1 MGRKEEIIM
10 DEGNFFSRKR
20 KEIGIIS
27 VVAIIISSFILFFYQ
42 QNITEQNI
50 NDSIFNQYKNRQIES
65 TQIISER
72 IESDLK
78 LIMSIIQGIADSVP
92 LQQGELYGD
101 RIQKLMKDKFS
112 QVNNIT
118 QVDGLFIA
126 NEDNIITYNLVS
138 EGKRSFVNIDISF
151 RDYIQETRNTLKPAF
166 SDGFKGID
174 GTFSIA
180 LTVPIVNSD
189 SGKYIGIIGIQIPT
203 EPFFAHSGNINNVN
217 SQFLVAY
224 DSKKNYIVTPR
235 TQFIGKNFFDTDV
248 QKFFHVTDIQNS
260 YYRKIFSGELL
271 GGSAVYDFGSG
282 ERLNTGYPIFL
293 QEKPKYFI
301 FIITPTTQIYS
312 QINDILHTERIKSFS
327 LIFGLS
333 FAVLILILF
342 LLKWNNTLNM
352 EVRKR
357 TKELQESN
365 RQLSLSNQEIA
376 QANEE
381 LKVHDKMQKEFIN
394 IASHEIKTP
403 LQAILSASQLL
414 PMYPERQKKFT
425 SAIQR
430 NAIRLQRLSN
440 DILDV
445 AKIESRSLRLKKEL
459 LDLNELISNIIE
471 DYKTIIAKDNQ
482 NVKLYFN
489 PSQYALFVEADKE
502 RIGGVIS
509 NLLNNAIKFT
519 KQGEIFVSTEKKDN
533 NNSNN
538 PYALVTVKDTGEG
551 IDPEILPKIF
561 SKFITKSFE
570 GLGLGMYIAKNIV
583 EAHDGKIWTDNNNN
597 NNNNNNKNG
606 NRGAIFYFTLPVN
619 KVIGI
624 SNNNIDDK

>member
-1 MGRKEEIIM
+1 MVRKEGIII
-10 DEGNFFSRKR
+10 DEGDFFSRKR

-27 VVAIIISSFILFFYQ
+27 VVAIIISSFSLFFYQ

-50 NDSIFNQYKNRQIES
+50 KDSIFNQYKNRQIES

-78 LIMSIIQGIADSVP
+78 LIMSLLQGIADSVP

-101 RIQKLMKDKFS
+101 RIQKLMNEKFD
-112 QVNNIT
+112 QINDIT
-118 QVDGLFIA
+118 KVDGLFIA
-126 NEDNIITYNLVS
+126 DEDNIITYNIVS

-151 RDYIQETRNTLKPAF
+151 RDYIQETRDTLKPVF

-174 GTFSIA
+174 NIFSIA

-189 SGKYIGIIGIQIPT
+189 SGKYIGTIGIQIPT

-224 DSKKNYIVTPR
+224 DSKQNYLATPR

-248 QKFFHVTDIQNS
+248 QKFFNVTNIQNN

-282 ERLNTGYPIFL
+282 ERLNTGYPILL
-293 QEKPKYFI
+293 QEKPTYFI
-301 FIITPTTQIYS
+301 FVITPTTQIYS
-312 QINDILHTERIKSFS
+312 HINDILHTERVKGFS

-342 LLKWNNTLNM
+342 LIKWNNTLNI
-352 EVRKR
+352 EVKKR

-376 QANEE
+376 NANEE

-414 PMYPERQKKFT
+414 QMYPERQKKFA

-445 AKIESRSLRLKKEL
+445 AKIESRSLKLKKEL
-459 LDLNELISNIIE
+459 LDLNEVISNIIE
-471 DYKTIIAKDNQ
+471 DYKTIIVKDNQ
-482 NVKLYFN
+482 NVKLFFK
-489 PSQYALFVEADKE
+489 PSHYALFVEADKE
-502 RIGGVIS
+502 RIAGVIS
-509 NLLNNAIKFT
+509 NLLSNAIKFT
-519 KQGEIFVSTEKKDN
+519 KKGEIFVSTEKED
-533 NNSNN
+533 NSNS

-551 IDPEILPKIF
+551 IDPDILPKIF

-583 EAHDGKIWTDNNNN
+583 EAHKGKIWTENNSNNNK
-597 NNNNNNKNG
+597 NKNG
-606 NRGAIFYFTLPVN
+606 NRGAIFYFTLPLS
-619 KVIGI
+619 KVVET
-624 SNNNIDDK
+624 SNNNIDK

>member
-1 MGRKEEIIM
+1 
-10 DEGNFFSRKR
+10 
-20 KEIGIIS
+20 
-27 VVAIIISSFILFFYQ
+27 
-42 QNITEQNI
+42 
-50 NDSIFNQYKNRQIES
+50 
-65 TQIISER
+65 
-72 IESDLK
+72 
-78 LIMSIIQGIADSVP
+78 MSIIQGIVDSVP

-151 RDYIQETRNTLKPAF
+151 RAYIQETRKTLKPVF

-174 GTFSIA
+174 NIFSIA

-597 NNNNNNKNG
+597 NNNKNG

>member
-1 MGRKEEIIM
+1 MVRKEGIIM
-10 DEGNFFSRKR
+10 DEGDFFSRKR

-27 VVAIIISSFILFFYQ
+27 VVAIIISSFSLFFYQ

-50 NDSIFNQYKNRQIES
+50 KDSIFNQYKNRQIES

-78 LIMSIIQGIADSVP
+78 LIMSLLQGIADSVP

-101 RIQKLMKDKFS
+101 RIQKLMNEKFDRI
-112 QVNNIT
+112 NNIT
-118 QVDGLFIA
+118 KVDGLFVA
-126 NEDNIITYNLVS
+126 DEDNIITYNIVS

-151 RDYIQETRNTLKPAF
+151 RDYIQETRNTLKPVF

-174 GTFSIA
+174 NIFSIA

-189 SGKYIGIIGIQIPT
+189 SGKYIGTIGIQIPT

-224 DSKKNYIVTPR
+224 DSKKNYLATPR

-248 QKFFHVTDIQNS
+248 QKFFNVTDIQNN

-282 ERLNTGYPIFL
+282 ERLNTGYPIWL

-301 FIITPTTQIYS
+301 FVITPTTQIYS
-312 QINDILHTERIKSFS
+312 HINDILHTERLKGFS

-342 LLKWNNTLNM
+342 LIKWNNTLNI
-352 EVRKR
+352 EVKKR

-376 QANEE
+376 HANEE

-414 PMYPERQKKFT
+414 QMYPERQKKFA

-445 AKIESRSLRLKKEL
+445 AKIESRSLKLKKEL
-459 LDLNELISNIIE
+459 LDLNEVISNIIE
-471 DYKTIIAKDNQ
+471 DYKTIIVKDNQ
-482 NVKLYFN
+482 NVKLFFK
-489 PSQYALFVEADKE
+489 PSYYALFVEADKE
-502 RIGGVIS
+502 RIAGVIS
-509 NLLNNAIKFT
+509 NLLSNAIKFT
-519 KQGEIFVSTEKKDN
+519 KKGEIFVSTEKED
-533 NNSNN
+533 NSNS
-538 PYALVTVKDTGEG
+538 PYALVTVQDTGEG
-551 IDPEILPKIF
+551 IDPDILPKIF

-583 EAHDGKIWTDNNNN
+583 EAHKGKIWTENNK
-597 NNNNNNKNG
+597 NKNG
-606 NRGAIFYFTLPVN
+606 NRGAIFYFTLPLS
-619 KVIGI
+619 KVVET
-624 SNNNIDDK
+624 SNNNIDK

>member
-1 MGRKEEIIM
+1 MERKGGIIKA
-10 DEGNFFSRKR
+10 DFLSRKR

-27 VVAIIISSFILFFYQ
+27 VLAIIISSFSLFFYQ
-42 QNITEQNI
+42 QNLTEQNI
-50 NDSIFNQYKNRQIES
+50 KDSIFNQYKDRQIET

-78 LIMSIIQGIADSVP
+78 LIMSILQGIADSVP

-101 RIQKLMKDKFS
+101 KIQKIMKEKFD
-112 QVNNIT
+112 QINDIT
-118 QVDGLFIA
+118 KVDGLFITD
-126 NEDNIITYNLVS
+126 EDNIITYNIVS

-151 RDYIQETRNTLKPAF
+151 RDYVQETRNSLRPTF
-166 SDGFKGID
+166 SNGFKGID
-174 GTFSIA
+174 NMFSIA

-203 EPFFAHSGNINNVN
+203 EPFFAHSGNINNVD

-224 DSKKNYIVTPR
+224 DSKKDYLATPR
-235 TQFIGKNFFDTDV
+235 TQFIGKNFFDNNV
-248 QKFFHVTDIQNS
+248 QKFFNVTDIQNN
-260 YYRKIFSGELL
+260 YYRKVFSGKLL

-282 ERLNTGYPIFL
+282 ERLNTGYPILL
-293 QEKPKYFI
+293 QEKPTYFI
-301 FIITPTTQIYS
+301 FVITPTTQIYS
-312 QINDILHTERIKSFS
+312 HINDILQTERVKGFS

-333 FAVLILILF
+333 FVVLILIIF
-342 LLKWNNTLNM
+342 LIKWNNTLNI

-376 QANEE
+376 LANEE

-414 PMYPERQKKFT
+414 QMYPERQQKFA

-445 AKIESRSLRLKKEL
+445 AKIESRSLKLNKEL
-459 LDLNELISNIIE
+459 FDLNEIISNIIE
-471 DYKTIIAKDNQ
+471 DYKTIIIKDNHS
-482 NVKLYFN
+482 VKLYFK
-489 PSQYALFVEADKE
+489 PSNYALFVEAEKE
-502 RIGGVIS
+502 RIAGVIS
-509 NLLNNAIKFT
+509 NLLSNAIKFT
-519 KQGEIFVSTEKKDN
+519 KKGEIFVSIEKE
-533 NNSNN
+533 NSNSIN

-561 SKFITKSFE
+561 SKFITKSYE
-570 GLGLGMYIAKNIV
+570 GLGLGMYISKNMV
-583 EAHDGKIWTDNNNN
+583 EAHGGKIWTENK
-597 NNNNNNKNG
+597 NNNKNG
-606 NRGAIFYFTLPVN
+606 NRGAIFYFTLPLSKIV
-619 KVIGI
+619 GT
-624 SNNNIDDK
+624 SNNNIDK

>member
-1 MGRKEEIIM
+1 MARKEGIIM
-10 DEGNFFSRKR
+10 DEGDFFSRKR
-20 KEIGIIS
+20 KEIGVIS
-27 VVAIIISSFILFFYQ
+27 VVAIIISSFGLFFYQ

-50 NDSIFNQYKNRQIES
+50 KDSIFNQYKNRQIES

-78 LIMSIIQGIADSVP
+78 LIMSLLQGIADSVP

-101 RIQKLMKDKFS
+101 RIQKLMNEKFD
-112 QVNNIT
+112 QINDIT
-118 QVDGLFIA
+118 KVDGLFIA
-126 NEDNIITYNLVS
+126 DEDNIITYNIVS

-151 RDYIQETRNTLKPAF
+151 RDYIQETRDTLKPVF

-174 GTFSIA
+174 NIFSIA

-189 SGKYIGIIGIQIPT
+189 SGKYIGTIGIQIPT
-203 EPFFAHSGNINNVN
+203 EPFFAHSGNINNIN

-224 DSKKNYIVTPR
+224 DSKQNYLATPR

-248 QKFFHVTDIQNS
+248 QKFFNVTDIQNN

-282 ERLNTGYPIFL
+282 ERLNTGYPILL
-293 QEKPKYFI
+293 QEKPTYFI
-301 FIITPTTQIYS
+301 FVITPTTQIYS
-312 QINDILHTERIKSFS
+312 HINDILHTERVKGFS

-342 LLKWNNTLNM
+342 LIKWNNTLNI
-352 EVRKR
+352 EVKKR
-357 TKELQESN
+357 TKELHESN

-376 QANEE
+376 HANEE

-414 PMYPERQKKFT
+414 QMYPERQKKFA

-445 AKIESRSLRLKKEL
+445 AKIESRSLKLKKEL
-459 LDLNELISNIIE
+459 IDLNELISNIIE
-471 DYKTIIAKDNQ
+471 DYKTIIVKDNQ
-482 NVKLYFN
+482 NVRLFFK
-489 PSQYALFVEADKE
+489 SSHYALFVEADKE
-502 RIGGVIS
+502 RIAGVIS
-509 NLLNNAIKFT
+509 NLLSNAIKFT
-519 KQGEIFVSTEKKDN
+519 KKGEIFVSTEKED
-533 NNSNN
+533 NSNS

-551 IDPEILPKIF
+551 IDPDILPKIF

-583 EAHDGKIWTDNNNN
+583 EAHKGKIWTENNNN
-597 NNNNNNKNG
+597 DNKNKNG
-606 NRGAIFYFTLPVN
+606 NRGAIFYFTLPLS
-619 KVIGI
+619 KVVET
-624 SNNNIDDK
+624 SNNNIDK

>member
-1 MGRKEEIIM
+1 M
-10 DEGNFFSRKR
+10 DKGDFFSRKR

-27 VVAIIISSFILFFYQ
+27 VVAIIISSFSIFFYQ
-42 QNITEQNI
+42 QNITERNI
-50 NDSIFNQYKNRQIES
+50 KDSIFNQYKNRQIES

-78 LIMSIIQGIADSVP
+78 LIMSILQGISDSVS
-92 LQQGELYGD
+92 LQEGELYGD
-101 RIQKLMKDKFS
+101 RIQKLMKEKFD
-112 QVNNIT
+112 QINNIT
-118 QVDGLFIA
+118 KVDGLFIA
-126 NEDNIITYNLVS
+126 DENNIITYNIVS

-151 RDYIQETRNTLKPAF
+151 TDYIQETRNTLKPVF
-166 SDGFKGID
+166 SDGFNGID
-174 GTFSIA
+174 NIFSIA

-189 SGKYIGIIGIQIPT
+189 SGKYIGTIGIQIPT
-203 EPFFAHSGNINNVN
+203 APFFAHSGNINNVN

-224 DSKKNYIVTPR
+224 DSKKNYLVTPR
-235 TQFIGKNFFDTDV
+235 TQFIGKNFFDNDV
-248 QKFFHVTDIQNS
+248 QNFFNVTDIQNN
-260 YYRKIFSGELL
+260 YYRKIFSGKLL

-282 ERLNTGYPIFL
+282 ERLNTGYPILL

-312 QINDILHTERIKSFS
+312 HINDILHTERVKVLS

-342 LLKWNNTLNM
+342 LIKWNYTLNT

-357 TKELQESN
+357 TKQLRESN

-381 LKVHDKMQKEFIN
+381 LKVHDKLQKEFIN
-394 IASHEIKTP
+394 VASHEIKTP
-403 LQAILSASQLL
+403 LQAIISASQLL
-414 PMYPERQKKFT
+414 KMYPERQEKFA

-445 AKIESRSLRLKKEL
+445 AKIESRSFKLKKEL

-471 DYKTIIAKDNQ
+471 DYKTIIVKYNH
-482 NVKLYFN
+482 NVKLYFK
-489 PSQYALFVEADKE
+489 PSHDPLFVEADKE
-502 RIGGVIS
+502 RIAGVIS

-519 KQGEIFVSTEKKDN
+519 KEGEIFVSTEKED
-533 NNSNN
+533 NSNN
-538 PYALVTVKDTGEG
+538 PYALMTVKDTGEG
-551 IDPEILPKIF
+551 IDPEILPNIF
-561 SKFITKSFE
+561 SKFITNSFE
-570 GLGLGMYIAKNIV
+570 GLGLGMYISKNIV
-583 EAHDGKIWTDNNNN
+583 EAHEGKIWAE
-597 NNNNNNKNG
+597 NNNNNKNG
-606 NRGAIFYFTLPVN
+606 NRGAIFYFTLPLSK
-619 KVIGI
+619 KVL
-624 SNNNIDDK
+624 

>member
-1 MGRKEEIIM
+1 MERKGGIIKA
-10 DEGNFFSRKR
+10 DFLSRKR

-27 VVAIIISSFILFFYQ
+27 VLAIIISSFSLFFYQ
-42 QNITEQNI
+42 QNITEQNVK
-50 NDSIFNQYKNRQIES
+50 DSIFNQYKDRQIET

-78 LIMSIIQGIADSVP
+78 LIMSILQRIADSVP

-101 RIQKLMKDKFS
+101 KIQKTMKEKFD
-112 QVNNIT
+112 QINGIT
-118 QVDGLFIA
+118 KVDGLFIA
-126 NEDNIITYNLVS
+126 DEDNIITYNIVS

-151 RDYIQETRNTLKPAF
+151 RDYVQETRNSLRPTF
-166 SDGFKGID
+166 SNGFKGID
-174 GTFSIA
+174 NMFSIA

-203 EPFFAHSGNINNVN
+203 EPFFAHSGNINNVD

-224 DSKKNYIVTPR
+224 DSKKDYLATPR
-235 TQFIGKNFFDTDV
+235 TQFIGKNFFDNNV
-248 QKFFHVTDIQNS
+248 QKFFNVTDIQNN
-260 YYRKIFSGELL
+260 YYHKVFSGKLL

-282 ERLNTGYPIFL
+282 ERLNTGHPILL
-293 QEKPKYFI
+293 QEKPTYFI
-301 FIITPTTQIYS
+301 FVITPTTQIYS
-312 QINDILHTERIKSFS
+312 HINDILHTERVKGFS

-333 FAVLILILF
+333 FAVLILIIF
-342 LLKWNNTLNM
+342 LIKWNNTLNI

-376 QANEE
+376 LANEE

-414 PMYPERQKKFT
+414 QMYPERQKKFA

-445 AKIESRSLRLKKEL
+445 AKIESRSLKLNKEL
-459 LDLNELISNIIE
+459 FDLNELISNIVE
-471 DYKTIIAKDNQ
+471 DYKTIIIKDKHS
-482 NVKLYFN
+482 VKLYFK
-489 PSQYALFVEADKE
+489 PSNYALFVEADKE
-502 RIGGVIS
+502 RIAGVIS
-509 NLLNNAIKFT
+509 NLLSNAIKFT
-519 KQGEIFVSTEKKDN
+519 KKGEIFVSIRKE
-533 NNSNN
+533 NSKSIN
-538 PYALVTVKDTGEG
+538 PFALVTVKDNGEG

-561 SKFITKSFE
+561 SKFITKSYE
-570 GLGLGMYIAKNIV
+570 GLGLGMYISKNIV
-583 EAHDGKIWTDNNNN
+583 EAHEGKIWTENK
-597 NNNNNNKNG
+597 NNNKNG
-606 NRGAIFYFTLPVN
+606 NPGAIFYFTLPLSKGV
-619 KVIGI
+619 GT
-624 SNNNIDDK
+624 SNNNIDK

>member
-1 MGRKEEIIM
+1 M

-78 LIMSIIQGIADSVP
+78 LIMSIIQGIVDSVP

-597 NNNNNNKNG
+597 NNNNKNG

>member
-1 MGRKEEIIM
+1 
-10 DEGNFFSRKR
+10 
-20 KEIGIIS
+20 
-27 VVAIIISSFILFFYQ
+27 
-42 QNITEQNI
+42 
-50 NDSIFNQYKNRQIES
+50 
-65 TQIISER
+65 
-72 IESDLK
+72 
-78 LIMSIIQGIADSVP
+78 MSIIQGIADSVP

-101 RIQKLMKDKFS
+101 RIQKLMNEKFD
-112 QVNNIT
+112 QINDIT
-118 QVDGLFIA
+118 KVDGLFIA
-126 NEDNIITYNLVS
+126 DEDNIITYNIVS

-151 RDYIQETRNTLKPAF
+151 RDYIQETRDTLKPVF

-174 GTFSIA
+174 NIFSIA

-189 SGKYIGIIGIQIPT
+189 SGKYIGTIGIQIPT
-203 EPFFAHSGNINNVN
+203 EPFFAHSGNINNIN

-224 DSKKNYIVTPR
+224 DSKQNYLATPR

-248 QKFFHVTDIQNS
+248 QKFFNVTDIQNN

-282 ERLNTGYPIFL
+282 ERLNTGYPILL
-293 QEKPKYFI
+293 QEKPTYFI
-301 FIITPTTQIYS
+301 FVITPTTQIYS
-312 QINDILHTERIKSFS
+312 HINDILHTERVKGFS

-342 LLKWNNTLNM
+342 LIKWNNTLNI
-352 EVRKR
+352 EVKKR
-357 TKELQESN
+357 TKELHESN

-376 QANEE
+376 HANEE

-414 PMYPERQKKFT
+414 QMYPERQKKFA

-445 AKIESRSLRLKKEL
+445 AKIESRSLKLKKEL
-459 LDLNELISNIIE
+459 IDLNELISNIIE
-471 DYKTIIAKDNQ
+471 DYKTIIVKDNQ
-482 NVKLYFN
+482 NVRLFFK
-489 PSQYALFVEADKE
+489 SSHYALFVEADKE
-502 RIGGVIS
+502 RIAGVIS
-509 NLLNNAIKFT
+509 NLLSNAIKFT
-519 KQGEIFVSTEKKDN
+519 KKGEIFVSIEKED
-533 NNSNN
+533 NSNS

-551 IDPEILPKIF
+551 IDPDILPKIF

-583 EAHDGKIWTDNNNN
+583 EAHKGKIWTE
-597 NNNNNNKNG
+597 NNNNNNKNKNG
-606 NRGAIFYFTLPVN
+606 NGGAIFYFTLPLS
-619 KVIGI
+619 KVVET
-624 SNNNIDDK
+624 SNNNIDK

>member
-1 MGRKEEIIM
+1 
-10 DEGNFFSRKR
+10 
-20 KEIGIIS
+20 
-27 VVAIIISSFILFFYQ
+27 
-42 QNITEQNI
+42 
-50 NDSIFNQYKNRQIES
+50 
-65 TQIISER
+65 
-72 IESDLK
+72 
-78 LIMSIIQGIADSVP
+78 MSIIQGIVDSVP

-101 RIQKLMKDKFS
+101 RIQKLMKGKFS

-118 QVDGLFIA
+118 QVNGLFIA
-126 NEDNIITYNLVS
+126 NEDNIITYNIVS

-151 RDYIQETRNTLKPAF
+151 RDYIQETRNTLKPVF

-414 PMYPERQKKFT
+414 QMYPERQKKFT

-597 NNNNNNKNG
+597 NNNNNKNG

>member
-1 MGRKEEIIM
+1 M
-10 DEGNFFSRKR
+10 DEGDFFSRKR

-27 VVAIIISSFILFFYQ
+27 VVAIIISSFSLFFYQ

-50 NDSIFNQYKNRQIES
+50 KDSIFNQYKNRQIES

-78 LIMSIIQGIADSVP
+78 LIMSLLQGIADSVP

-101 RIQKLMKDKFS
+101 RIQKLMNEKFD
-112 QVNNIT
+112 QINDIT
-118 QVDGLFIA
+118 KVDGLFIA
-126 NEDNIITYNLVS
+126 DEDNIITYNIVS

-151 RDYIQETRNTLKPAF
+151 RDYIQETRNTLKPVF

-174 GTFSIA
+174 NIFSIA

-189 SGKYIGIIGIQIPT
+189 SGKYIGTIGIQIPT

-224 DSKKNYIVTPR
+224 DSKKNYLATPR

-248 QKFFHVTDIQNS
+248 QKFFNVTDIQNN

-282 ERLNTGYPIFL
+282 ERLNTGYPIWL

-301 FIITPTTQIYS
+301 FVITPTTQIYS
-312 QINDILHTERIKSFS
+312 HINDILNTERLKGFS

-342 LLKWNNTLNM
+342 LIKWNNTLNI
-352 EVRKR
+352 EVKKR
-357 TKELQESN
+357 TKELQEAN

-376 QANEE
+376 HANEE

-414 PMYPERQKKFT
+414 QMYPERQKKFA

-445 AKIESRSLRLKKEL
+445 AKIESRSLKLKKEL

-471 DYKTIIAKDNQ
+471 DYKTIIVKDNQ
-482 NVKLYFN
+482 NVKLFFK
-489 PSQYALFVEADKE
+489 PSHYALFVEADKE
-502 RIGGVIS
+502 RIAGVIS
-509 NLLNNAIKFT
+509 NLLSNAIKFT
-519 KQGEIFVSTEKKDN
+519 KKGEIFVSTEEED
-533 NNSNN
+533 NSNS

-551 IDPEILPKIF
+551 IDPDILPKIF

-583 EAHDGKIWTDNNNN
+583 EAHKGKIWTENNNK
-597 NNNNNNKNG
+597 NKNG
-606 NRGAIFYFTLPVN
+606 NRGAIFYFTLPLS
-619 KVIGI
+619 KVVET
-624 SNNNIDDK
+624 SNNNIDK

>member
-1 MGRKEEIIM
+1 MVRKEGIIM
-10 DEGNFFSRKR
+10 DEGDFFSRKR

-27 VVAIIISSFILFFYQ
+27 VVAIIISSFSLFFYQ

-50 NDSIFNQYKNRQIES
+50 KDSIFNQYKNRQIES

-78 LIMSIIQGIADSVP
+78 LIMSLLQGIADSVP

-101 RIQKLMKDKFS
+101 RIQKLMNEKFD
-112 QVNNIT
+112 QINDIT
-118 QVDGLFIA
+118 KVDGLFIA
-126 NEDNIITYNLVS
+126 DEDNIITYNIVS

-151 RDYIQETRNTLKPAF
+151 RDYIQETRDTLKPVF

-174 GTFSIA
+174 NIFSIA

-189 SGKYIGIIGIQIPT
+189 SGKYIGTIGIQIPT

-224 DSKKNYIVTPR
+224 DSKQNYLATPR

-248 QKFFHVTDIQNS
+248 QKFFNVTNIQNN

-282 ERLNTGYPIFL
+282 ERLNTGYPILL
-293 QEKPKYFI
+293 QEKPTYFI
-301 FIITPTTQIYS
+301 FVITPTTQIYS
-312 QINDILHTERIKSFS
+312 HINDILHTERVKGFS

-342 LLKWNNTLNM
+342 LIKWNNTLNI
-352 EVRKR
+352 EVKKR

-376 QANEE
+376 HANEE

-414 PMYPERQKKFT
+414 QMYPERQKKFA

-445 AKIESRSLRLKKEL
+445 AKIESRSLKLKKEL

-471 DYKTIIAKDNQ
+471 DYKTIIVKDNQ
-482 NVKLYFN
+482 NVKLFFK
-489 PSQYALFVEADKE
+489 PSHYALFVEADKE
-502 RIGGVIS
+502 RIAGVIS
-509 NLLNNAIKFT
+509 NLLSNAIKFT
-519 KQGEIFVSTEKKDN
+519 KKGEIFVSTEKED
-533 NNSNN
+533 NSNS
-538 PYALVTVKDTGEG
+538 PYALVTVKDTGER
-551 IDPEILPKIF
+551 IDPDILPKIF

-570 GLGLGMYIAKNIV
+570 GLGLGMYIAKNII
-583 EAHDGKIWTDNNNN
+583 EAHKGKIWTENNSNNNK
-597 NNNNNNKNG
+597 NKNG
-606 NRGAIFYFTLPVN
+606 NRGAIFYFTLPLS
-619 KVIGI
+619 KVVET
-624 SNNNIDDK
+624 SNNNIDK

>member
-1 MGRKEEIIM
+1 MERKGGIIKA
-10 DEGNFFSRKR
+10 DFLSRKR

-27 VVAIIISSFILFFYQ
+27 VVAIIISSFSLFFYQ
-42 QNITEQNI
+42 QNLTEQNI
-50 NDSIFNQYKNRQIES
+50 KDSIFNQYKDRQIET

-78 LIMSIIQGIADSVP
+78 LIMSILQGIADSVP

-101 RIQKLMKDKFS
+101 KIQKIMKEKFD
-112 QVNNIT
+112 QINDIT
-118 QVDGLFIA
+118 KVDGLFITD
-126 NEDNIITYNLVS
+126 EDNIITYNIVS

-151 RDYIQETRNTLKPAF
+151 RDYVQETRNSLRPTF
-166 SDGFKGID
+166 SNGFKGID
-174 GTFSIA
+174 NMFSIA

-203 EPFFAHSGNINNVN
+203 EPFFAHSGNINNVD

-224 DSKKNYIVTPR
+224 DSKKDYLATPR
-235 TQFIGKNFFDTDV
+235 TQFIGKNFFDNNV
-248 QKFFHVTDIQNS
+248 QKFFNVTDIQNN
-260 YYRKIFSGELL
+260 YYRKVFSGKLL
-271 GGSAVYDFGSG
+271 GGFAVYDFGSG
-282 ERLNTGYPIFL
+282 ERLNTGHPILL
-293 QEKPKYFI
+293 QEKPTYFI
-301 FIITPTTQIYS
+301 FVITPTTQIYS
-312 QINDILHTERIKSFS
+312 HINDILHTERVKGFS

-333 FAVLILILF
+333 FAVLILIIF
-342 LLKWNNTLNM
+342 LIKWNNTLNI

-376 QANEE
+376 LANEE

-414 PMYPERQKKFT
+414 HMYPERQKKFA

-445 AKIESRSLRLKKEL
+445 AKIESGSLKLNKEL
-459 LDLNELISNIIE
+459 FDLNEIISNIVE
-471 DYKTIIAKDNQ
+471 DYKTIIINDNHSI
-482 NVKLYFN
+482 KLYFK
-489 PSQYALFVEADKE
+489 PSNYALFVEAEKE
-502 RIGGVIS
+502 RIAGVIS
-509 NLLNNAIKFT
+509 NLLSNAIKFT
-519 KQGEIFVSTEKKDN
+519 KKGEIFVSIEKE
-533 NNSNN
+533 NSNSIN

-551 IDPEILPKIF
+551 IYPEILPKIF
-561 SKFITKSFE
+561 SKFITKSYE
-570 GLGLGMYIAKNIV
+570 GLGLGMYISKNMV
-583 EAHDGKIWTDNNNN
+583 EAHGGKIWTENK
-597 NNNNNNKNG
+597 NNNKNG
-606 NRGAIFYFTLPVN
+606 NRGAIFYFTLPLSKIV
-619 KVIGI
+619 GT
-624 SNNNIDDK
+624 SNNNIDK

>member
-1 MGRKEEIIM
+1 MERKGGIIKA
-10 DEGNFFSRKR
+10 DFLSRKR

-27 VVAIIISSFILFFYQ
+27 VLAIIISSFILFFYQ

-50 NDSIFNQYKNRQIES
+50 KDSVFNQYKDRQIET

-78 LIMSIIQGIADSVP
+78 LIMSILQGIADSVP

-101 RIQKLMKDKFS
+101 KIQKIMKEKFD
-112 QVNNIT
+112 QINDIT
-118 QVDGLFIA
+118 KVDGLFIA
-126 NEDNIITYNLVS
+126 DEDNIITYNIVS

-151 RDYIQETRNTLKPAF
+151 RDYVQETRNSLRPTF
-166 SDGFKGID
+166 SNGFKGID
-174 GTFSIA
+174 NMFSIA

-203 EPFFAHSGNINNVN
+203 EPFFAHSGNINNVD

-224 DSKKNYIVTPR
+224 DSKKDYLATPR
-235 TQFIGKNFFDTDV
+235 TQFIGKNFFDNNV
-248 QKFFHVTDIQNS
+248 QKFFNVTDIQNN
-260 YYRKIFSGELL
+260 YYRKVFSGKLL

-282 ERLNTGYPIFL
+282 ERLNTGHPILL
-293 QEKPKYFI
+293 QEKPTYFI
-301 FIITPTTQIYS
+301 FVITPTTQIYS
-312 QINDILHTERIKSFS
+312 HINDILHTERVKGFS

-333 FAVLILILF
+333 FAVLILIIF
-342 LLKWNNTLNM
+342 LIKWNNTLNI

-376 QANEE
+376 LANEE

-414 PMYPERQKKFT
+414 QMYPERQKKFA

-445 AKIESRSLRLKKEL
+445 AKIESRSLKLNKEL
-459 LDLNELISNIIE
+459 FDLNEVISNIVE
-471 DYKTIIAKDNQ
+471 DYKTIIVKDNHS
-482 NVKLYFN
+482 VKLYFK
-489 PSQYALFVEADKE
+489 PSNYALFVEADKE
-502 RIGGVIS
+502 RIAGVIS
-509 NLLNNAIKFT
+509 NLLSNAIKFT
-519 KQGEIFVSTEKKDN
+519 KKGEIFVSIQKENDN
-533 NNSNN
+533 SIN

-561 SKFITKSFE
+561 SKFITKSYE
-570 GLGLGMYIAKNIV
+570 GLGLGMYISKNIV
-583 EAHDGKIWTDNNNN
+583 EAHGGKIWTENK
-597 NNNNNNKNG
+597 NNNKNG
-606 NRGAIFYFTLPVN
+606 NRGAIFYFTLPLS
-619 KVIGI
+619 KVVGT
-624 SNNNIDDK
+624 SNNNIDK

>member
-1 MGRKEEIIM
+1 MERKEGIIM
-10 DEGNFFSRKR
+10 DEGDFFSRKR

-27 VVAIIISSFILFFYQ
+27 VVAIIISSFSLFFYQ

-50 NDSIFNQYKNRQIES
+50 KNSIFNQYKDRQIES

-78 LIMSIIQGIADSVP
+78 LIMSILQGVADSVP

-101 RIQKLMKDKFS
+101 RIQKLMKEKFD
-112 QVNNIT
+112 QINDIT
-118 QVDGLFIA
+118 KVDGLFIA
-126 NEDNIITYNLVS
+126 DENNIITYNIVS

-151 RDYIQETRNTLKPAF
+151 RDYIQETRNTLKPVF

-174 GTFSIA
+174 NIFSIA

-189 SGKYIGIIGIQIPT
+189 DGKYIGTIGIQIPT
-203 EPFFAHSGNINNVN
+203 EPFFAHSGNIHNVN

-235 TQFIGKNFFDTDV
+235 TQFIGKNFFDNNV
-248 QKFFHVTDIQNS
+248 QKFFNVTDIQNN
-260 YYRKIFSGELL
+260 YYRKVFSGKLL

-282 ERLNTGYPIFL
+282 ERLNTGYPILL

-312 QINDILHTERIKSFS
+312 HINDILLTERIKVFS

-342 LLKWNNTLNM
+342 LIKWNNTLNI

-357 TKELQESN
+357 TRELQESN

-414 PMYPERQKKFT
+414 QIYPERQKKFA

-445 AKIESRSLRLKKEL
+445 AKIESRSLKLKKEL

-471 DYKTIIAKDNQ
+471 DYKTIIVKDNH
-482 NVKLYFN
+482 NIKLYFK
-489 PSQYALFVEADKE
+489 PSHYVLFVEADKE
-502 RIGGVIS
+502 RIAGVIS

-519 KQGEIFVSTEKKDN
+519 KKGEIFVSTEKDD
-533 NNSNN
+533 NSNN
-538 PYALVTVKDTGEG
+538 DYALVTVKDTGEG

-583 EAHDGKIWTDNNNN
+583 EAHEGKIWTEN

-606 NRGAIFYFTLPVN
+606 NRGAIFYFTLPLSKAV
-619 KVIGI
+619 GTL
-624 SNNNIDDK
+624 NNNTDK

>member
-1 MGRKEEIIM
+1 MEIKGGIIKA
-10 DEGNFFSRKR
+10 DFLSRKR

-27 VVAIIISSFILFFYQ
+27 VLAIIISSFSLFFYQ

-50 NDSIFNQYKNRQIES
+50 KDSIFNQYKDRQIET

-78 LIMSIIQGIADSVP
+78 LIMSILQGIADSVP

-101 RIQKLMKDKFS
+101 KIQKIMKEKFD
-112 QVNNIT
+112 QINDIT
-118 QVDGLFIA
+118 KVDGLFIA
-126 NEDNIITYNLVS
+126 DEDNIITYNIVS

-151 RDYIQETRNTLKPAF
+151 RDYVQETRNSLRPTF
-166 SDGFKGID
+166 SNGFKGID
-174 GTFSIA
+174 NMFSIA

-203 EPFFAHSGNINNVN
+203 EPFFAHSGNINNVD

-224 DSKKNYIVTPR
+224 DSKKDYLATPR
-235 TQFIGKNFFDTDV
+235 TQFIGKNFFDNNV
-248 QKFFHVTDIQNS
+248 QKFFNVTDIQNN
-260 YYRKIFSGELL
+260 YYRKVFSGKLL

-282 ERLNTGYPIFL
+282 ERLNTGHPILL
-293 QEKPKYFI
+293 QEKPTYFI
-301 FIITPTTQIYS
+301 FVITPTTQIYS
-312 QINDILHTERIKSFS
+312 HINDILHTERVKGFS

-333 FAVLILILF
+333 FAVLILIIF
-342 LLKWNNTLNM
+342 LIKWNNTLNI

-376 QANEE
+376 LANEE

-414 PMYPERQKKFT
+414 QMYPERQKKFA

-445 AKIESRSLRLKKEL
+445 AKIESRSLKLNKEL
-459 LDLNELISNIIE
+459 FDLNEIISNIVE
-471 DYKTIIAKDNQ
+471 DYKTIIIKDNHS
-482 NVKLYFN
+482 VKLYFK
-489 PSQYALFVEADKE
+489 PSNYTLFVEADKE
-502 RIGGVIS
+502 RIAGVIS
-509 NLLNNAIKFT
+509 NLLSNAIKFT
-519 KQGEIFVSTEKKDN
+519 KKGEIFVSIKKE
-533 NNSNN
+533 NSNSIN

-561 SKFITKSFE
+561 SKFITKSYE
-570 GLGLGMYIAKNIV
+570 GLGLGMYISKNIV
-583 EAHDGKIWTDNNNN
+583 EAHEGKIWTENKND
-597 NNNNNNKNG
+597 NKNG
-606 NRGAIFYFTLPVN
+606 NRGAIFYFTLPLS
-619 KVIGI
+619 KGMGT
-624 SNNNIDDK
+624 SNNNIDK

>member
-1 MGRKEEIIM
+1 MEIKGGIIKA
-10 DEGNFFSRKR
+10 DFLSRKR

-27 VVAIIISSFILFFYQ
+27 VLVIIISSFSLFFYQ

-50 NDSIFNQYKNRQIES
+50 KDSIFNQYKDRQIET

-72 IESDLK
+72 VESDLK
-78 LIMSIIQGIADSVP
+78 LIMSILQGIADSVP

-101 RIQKLMKDKFS
+101 KIQKIMKEKFD
-112 QVNNIT
+112 QINDIT
-118 QVDGLFIA
+118 KVDGLFIA
-126 NEDNIITYNLVS
+126 DEDNIITYNIVS

-151 RDYIQETRNTLKPAF
+151 RDYVQETRNSLRPTF
-166 SDGFKGID
+166 SNGFKGID
-174 GTFSIA
+174 NMFSIA

-203 EPFFAHSGNINNVN
+203 EPFFAHSGNVNNVD

-224 DSKKNYIVTPR
+224 DSKKDYLATPR
-235 TQFIGKNFFDTDV
+235 TQFIGKNFFDNNV
-248 QKFFHVTDIQNS
+248 QKFFNVTDIQNN
-260 YYRKIFSGELL
+260 YYRKVFSGKLL

-282 ERLNTGYPIFL
+282 ERLNTGHPILL
-293 QEKPKYFI
+293 QEKPTYFI
-301 FIITPTTQIYS
+301 FVITPTTQIYS
-312 QINDILHTERIKSFS
+312 HINDILHTERVKGSS

-333 FAVLILILF
+333 FAVLILIIF
-342 LLKWNNTLNM
+342 LIKWNNTLNI

-365 RQLSLSNQEIA
+365 RKLSLSNQQIA
-376 QANEE
+376 LANEE

-414 PMYPERQKKFT
+414 QMYPERQKKFA

-445 AKIESRSLRLKKEL
+445 AKIESRSLKLNKEL
-459 LDLNELISNIIE
+459 FDLNEIISNIVE
-471 DYKTIIAKDNQ
+471 DYKTIIIKDNHS
-482 NVKLYFN
+482 VKLYFK
-489 PSQYALFVEADKE
+489 PSNYTLFVQADKE
-502 RIGGVIS
+502 RIAGVIS
-509 NLLNNAIKFT
+509 NLLSNAIKFT
-519 KQGEIFVSTEKKDN
+519 KKGEIFVSIRKE
-533 NNSNN
+533 NSNSIN
-538 PYALVTVKDTGEG
+538 PYAIVTVKDNGEG

-561 SKFITKSFE
+561 SKFITKSYE
-570 GLGLGMYIAKNIV
+570 GLGLGMYISKNMV
-583 EAHDGKIWTDNNNN
+583 EAHGGKIWTENK
-597 NNNNNNKNG
+597 NNNKNG
-606 NRGAIFYFTLPVN
+606 NRGAIFYFTLPLS
-619 KVIGI
+619 KGMGT
-624 SNNNIDDK
+624 SNNNIDK

>member
-1 MGRKEEIIM
+1 MERKGGIIKA
-10 DEGNFFSRKR
+10 DFLSRKR

-27 VVAIIISSFILFFYQ
+27 VLAIIISSFILFFYQ

-50 NDSIFNQYKNRQIES
+50 KDSVFNQYKDRQIET

-78 LIMSIIQGIADSVP
+78 LIMSILQGIADSVP

-101 RIQKLMKDKFS
+101 KIQKIMKEKFD
-112 QVNNIT
+112 QINDIT
-118 QVDGLFIA
+118 KVDGLFIA
-126 NEDNIITYNLVS
+126 DKDNIITYNIVS

-151 RDYIQETRNTLKPAF
+151 RDYVQETRNSLRPTF
-166 SDGFKGID
+166 SNGFKGID
-174 GTFSIA
+174 NMFSIA

-189 SGKYIGIIGIQIPT
+189 SGKYRGIIGIQIPT
-203 EPFFAHSGNINNVN
+203 EPFFAHSGNINNVD

-224 DSKKNYIVTPR
+224 DSKKDYLATPR
-235 TQFIGKNFFDTDV
+235 TQFIGKNFFDNNV
-248 QKFFHVTDIQNS
+248 QKFFNVTDIQNN
-260 YYRKIFSGELL
+260 YYRKVFSGKLL

-282 ERLNTGYPIFL
+282 ERLNTGHPILL
-293 QEKPKYFI
+293 QEKPTYFI
-301 FIITPTTQIYS
+301 FVITPTTQIYS
-312 QINDILHTERIKSFS
+312 HINDILQTERVKGFS

-333 FAVLILILF
+333 FAVLILIIF
-342 LLKWNNTLNM
+342 LIKWNNTLNI

-365 RQLSLSNQEIA
+365 LQLSLSNQEIA
-376 QANEE
+376 LANEE

-414 PMYPERQKKFT
+414 QMYPERQKKFA

-445 AKIESRSLRLKKEL
+445 AKIESRSLKLNKEL
-459 LDLNELISNIIE
+459 FDLNEVISNIVE
-471 DYKTIIAKDNQ
+471 DYKTIIVNDNHS
-482 NVKLYFN
+482 VKLYFKSSN
-489 PSQYALFVEADKE
+489 YALFVEADKE
-502 RIGGVIS
+502 RIAGVIS
-509 NLLNNAIKFT
+509 NLLSNAIKFT
-519 KQGEIFVSTEKKDN
+519 KKGEIFVSIQKEIDN
-533 NNSNN
+533 NIN

-551 IDPEILPKIF
+551 IDSEILPKIF
-561 SKFITKSFE
+561 SKFITKSYE
-570 GLGLGMYIAKNIV
+570 GLGLGMYISKNIV
-583 EAHDGKIWTDNNNN
+583 EAHGGKIWTENK
-597 NNNNNNKNG
+597 NNNKNG
-606 NRGAIFYFTLPVN
+606 NRGAIFYFTLPLS
-619 KVIGI
+619 KEMGT
-624 SNNNIDDK
+624 SNNNIDKKIVKL

>member
-1 MGRKEEIIM
+1 MERKGGIIKA
-10 DEGNFFSRKR
+10 DFLSRKR

-27 VVAIIISSFILFFYQ
+27 VLAIIISSFILFFYQ

-50 NDSIFNQYKNRQIES
+50 KDSVFNQYKDRQIET

-78 LIMSIIQGIADSVP
+78 LIMSILQGIADSVP

-101 RIQKLMKDKFS
+101 KIQKIMKEKFD
-112 QVNNIT
+112 QINDIT
-118 QVDGLFIA
+118 KVDGLFIA
-126 NEDNIITYNLVS
+126 DEDNIITYNIVS

-151 RDYIQETRNTLKPAF
+151 RDYVQETRNSLRPTF
-166 SDGFKGID
+166 SNGFKGID
-174 GTFSIA
+174 NMFSIA

-203 EPFFAHSGNINNVN
+203 EPFFAHSGNINNVD

-224 DSKKNYIVTPR
+224 DSKKDYLATPR
-235 TQFIGKNFFDTDV
+235 TQFIGKNFFDNNV
-248 QKFFHVTDIQNS
+248 QKFFNVTDIQNN
-260 YYRKIFSGELL
+260 YYRKVFSGKLL

-282 ERLNTGYPIFL
+282 ERLNTGHPILL
-293 QEKPKYFI
+293 QEKPTYFI
-301 FIITPTTQIYS
+301 FVITPTTQIYS
-312 QINDILHTERIKSFS
+312 HINDILHTERVKGFS

-333 FAVLILILF
+333 FAVLILIIF
-342 LLKWNNTLNM
+342 LIKWNNTLNI

-376 QANEE
+376 LANEE

-414 PMYPERQKKFT
+414 QMYPERQKKFA

-445 AKIESRSLRLKKEL
+445 AKIESRSLKLNKEL
-459 LDLNELISNIIE
+459 FDLNEVISNIVE
-471 DYKTIIAKDNQ
+471 DYKTIIVKDNHS
-482 NVKLYFN
+482 VKLYFK
-489 PSQYALFVEADKE
+489 PSNYALFVEADKE
-502 RIGGVIS
+502 RIAGVIS
-509 NLLNNAIKFT
+509 NLLSNAIKFT
-519 KQGEIFVSTEKKDN
+519 KKGEIFVSIQKEIGKN
-533 NNSNN
+533 IN

-551 IDPEILPKIF
+551 IDSEILPKIF
-561 SKFITKSFE
+561 SKFITKSYE
-570 GLGLGMYIAKNIV
+570 GLGLGMYISKNIV
-583 EAHDGKIWTDNNNN
+583 EAHGGKIWTENK
-597 NNNNNNKNG
+597 NNNKNG
-606 NRGAIFYFTLPVN
+606 NPGAIFYFTLPLS
-619 KVIGI
+619 KEMGT
-624 SNNNIDDK
+624 SNNNIDKKRLVKL

>member
-1 MGRKEEIIM
+1 MERKGGIIKA
-10 DEGNFFSRKR
+10 DFLSRKR

-27 VVAIIISSFILFFYQ
+27 VLAIIISSFILFFYQ

-50 NDSIFNQYKNRQIES
+50 KDSVFNQYKDRQIET

-78 LIMSIIQGIADSVP
+78 LIMSILQGIADSVP

-101 RIQKLMKDKFS
+101 KIQKIMKEKFD
-112 QVNNIT
+112 QINDIT
-118 QVDGLFIA
+118 KVDGLFIA
-126 NEDNIITYNLVS
+126 DEDNIITYNIVS

-151 RDYIQETRNTLKPAF
+151 RDYVQETRNSLRPTF
-166 SDGFKGID
+166 SNGFKGID
-174 GTFSIA
+174 NMFSIA

-189 SGKYIGIIGIQIPT
+189 SGKYRGIIGIQIPT
-203 EPFFAHSGNINNVN
+203 EPFFAHSGNINNVD

-224 DSKKNYIVTPR
+224 DSKKDYLATPR
-235 TQFIGKNFFDTDV
+235 TQFIGKNFFDNNV
-248 QKFFHVTDIQNS
+248 QKFFNVTDIQNN
-260 YYRKIFSGELL
+260 YYRKVFSGKLL

-282 ERLNTGYPIFL
+282 ERLNTGHPILL
-293 QEKPKYFI
+293 QEKPTYFI
-301 FIITPTTQIYS
+301 FVITPTTQIYS
-312 QINDILHTERIKSFS
+312 HINDILHTERVKGFS

-333 FAVLILILF
+333 FAILILIIF
-342 LLKWNNTLNM
+342 LIKWNNTLNI

-376 QANEE
+376 LANEE

-414 PMYPERQKKFT
+414 QMYPERQKKFA

-445 AKIESRSLRLKKEL
+445 AKIESRSLKLNKEL
-459 LDLNELISNIIE
+459 FDLNEVISNIVE
-471 DYKTIIAKDNQ
+471 DYKTIIVNDNHS
-482 NVKLYFN
+482 VKLCFK
-489 PSQYALFVEADKE
+489 PSNYALFVEADKE
-502 RIGGVIS
+502 RIAGVIS
-509 NLLNNAIKFT
+509 NLLSNAIKFT
-519 KQGEIFVSTEKKDN
+519 KKGEVFVSIQKEIDN
-533 NNSNN
+533 SIN
-538 PYALVTVKDTGEG
+538 PYALVIVKDTGEG

-561 SKFITKSFE
+561 SKFITKSYE
-570 GLGLGMYIAKNIV
+570 GLGLGMYISKNMV
-583 EAHDGKIWTDNNNN
+583 EAHGGKIWTENK
-597 NNNNNNKNG
+597 NNNKNG
-606 NRGAIFYFTLPVN
+606 NRGAIFYFTLPLS
-619 KVIGI
+619 KIEET
-624 SNNNIDDK
+624 SNNNIDK

>member
-1 MGRKEEIIM
+1 MERKGGIIKAY
-10 DEGNFFSRKR
+10 FLSRKR

-27 VVAIIISSFILFFYQ
+27 VLAIIISSFSLFFYQ
-42 QNITEQNI
+42 QNLTEQNI
-50 NDSIFNQYKNRQIES
+50 KDSIFNQYKDRQIET

-78 LIMSIIQGIADSVP
+78 LIMSILQGIADSVP

-101 RIQKLMKDKFS
+101 KIQKIMKEKFD
-112 QVNNIT
+112 QINDIT
-118 QVDGLFIA
+118 KVDGLFITD
-126 NEDNIITYNLVS
+126 EDNIITYNIVS

-151 RDYIQETRNTLKPAF
+151 RDYVQETRNSLRPTF
-166 SDGFKGID
+166 SNGFKGID
-174 GTFSIA
+174 NMFSIA

-203 EPFFAHSGNINNVN
+203 EPFFAHSGNINNVD

-224 DSKKNYIVTPR
+224 DSKKDYLATPR
-235 TQFIGKNFFDTDV
+235 TQFIGKNFFDNNV
-248 QKFFHVTDIQNS
+248 QKFFNVTDIQNN
-260 YYRKIFSGELL
+260 YYRKVFSGKLL

-282 ERLNTGYPIFL
+282 ERLNTGHPILL
-293 QEKPKYFI
+293 QEKPTYFI
-301 FIITPTTQIYS
+301 FVITPTTQIYS
-312 QINDILHTERIKSFS
+312 HINDILHTERIKGFS

-333 FAVLILILF
+333 FAVLILIIF
-342 LLKWNNTLNM
+342 LIKWNNTLNI

-357 TKELQESN
+357 TRELQESN

-376 QANEE
+376 LANEE

-414 PMYPERQKKFT
+414 QMYPERQKKFA

-445 AKIESRSLRLKKEL
+445 AKIESGSLKLNKEL
-459 LDLNELISNIIE
+459 FDLNEIISNIVE
-471 DYKTIIAKDNQ
+471 DYKTIIINDNHR
-482 NVKLYFN
+482 VKLYFK
-489 PSQYALFVEADKE
+489 PSNYALFVEAEKE
-502 RIGGVIS
+502 RIAGVIS
-509 NLLNNAIKFT
+509 NLLSNAIKFT
-519 KQGEIFVSTEKKDN
+519 KKGEIFVSIEKE
-533 NNSNN
+533 NSNSIN

-551 IDPEILPKIF
+551 INPEILPKIF
-561 SKFITKSFE
+561 SKFITKSYE
-570 GLGLGMYIAKNIV
+570 GLGLGMYISKNMV
-583 EAHDGKIWTDNNNN
+583 EAHGGKIWTENK
-597 NNNNNNKNG
+597 NNNKNG
-606 NRGAIFYFTLPVN
+606 NRGAIFYFTLPLSKGV
-619 KVIGI
+619 GT
-624 SNNNIDDK
+624 SNNNIDQ

>member
-1 MGRKEEIIM
+1 MVRKEGIIM
-10 DEGNFFSRKR
+10 DEGDFFSRKR
-20 KEIGIIS
+20 KEIGVIS
-27 VVAIIISSFILFFYQ
+27 VVAIIISSFSLFFYQ

-50 NDSIFNQYKNRQIES
+50 KDSIFNQYKNRQIES

-78 LIMSIIQGIADSVP
+78 LIMSLLQGIADSVP

-101 RIQKLMKDKFS
+101 RIQKLMNEKFD
-112 QVNNIT
+112 QINDIT
-118 QVDGLFIA
+118 KVDGLFIA
-126 NEDNIITYNLVS
+126 DEDNIITYNIVS

-151 RDYIQETRNTLKPAF
+151 RDYIQETRDTLKPVF

-174 GTFSIA
+174 NIFSIA

-189 SGKYIGIIGIQIPT
+189 SGKYIGTIGIQIPI
-203 EPFFAHSGNINNVN
+203 EPFFAHSGNINNIN

-224 DSKKNYIVTPR
+224 DSKQNYLATPR

-248 QKFFHVTDIQNS
+248 QKFFNVTDIQNN

-282 ERLNTGYPIFL
+282 ERLNTGYPILL
-293 QEKPKYFI
+293 QEKPTYFI
-301 FIITPTTQIYS
+301 FVITPTIQIYS
-312 QINDILHTERIKSFS
+312 HINDILHTERVKGFS

-342 LLKWNNTLNM
+342 LIKWNNTLNI
-352 EVRKR
+352 EVKKR
-357 TKELQESN
+357 TKDLHESN

-376 QANEE
+376 HANEE

-414 PMYPERQKKFT
+414 QMYPERQKKFA

-445 AKIESRSLRLKKEL
+445 AKIESRSLKLKKEL
-459 LDLNELISNIIE
+459 IDLNELISNIIE
-471 DYKTIIAKDNQ
+471 DYKTIIVKDNQ
-482 NVKLYFN
+482 NVKLFFK
-489 PSQYALFVEADKE
+489 SSHYALFVEADKE
-502 RIGGVIS
+502 RIAGVIS
-509 NLLNNAIKFT
+509 NLLSNAIKFT
-519 KQGEIFVSTEKKDN
+519 KKGEIFVSTEKED
-533 NNSNN
+533 NSNS
-538 PYALVTVKDTGEG
+538 PYVLVTVKDTGEG
-551 IDPEILPKIF
+551 IDPDILPKIF

-583 EAHDGKIWTDNNNN
+583 EAHKGKIWTENNNN
-597 NNNNNNKNG
+597 NNNKNKNG
-606 NRGAIFYFTLPVN
+606 NRGAIFYFTLPLS
-619 KVIGI
+619 KVVET
-624 SNNNIDDK
+624 SNNNIDK

>member
-1 MGRKEEIIM
+1 MGRKEGIIM

-126 NEDNIITYNLVS
+126 NEDNIITYNIVS

-414 PMYPERQKKFT
+414 QMYPERQKKFT

-482 NVKLYFN
+482 NVKLYFK

-597 NNNNNNKNG
+597 NNNNKNG

>member
-1 MGRKEEIIM
+1 MVRKEEIIM
-10 DEGNFFSRKR
+10 DEGDFFSRKR

-27 VVAIIISSFILFFYQ
+27 VVAIIISSFSLFFYQ

-50 NDSIFNQYKNRQIES
+50 KDSIFNQYKNRQIES

-78 LIMSIIQGIADSVP
+78 LIMSLLQGIADSVP

-101 RIQKLMKDKFS
+101 RIQKLMNEKFD
-112 QVNNIT
+112 QINDIT
-118 QVDGLFIA
+118 KVDGLFIA
-126 NEDNIITYNLVS
+126 DEDNIITYNIVS

-151 RDYIQETRNTLKPAF
+151 RDYIQETRDTLKPVF

-174 GTFSIA
+174 NIFSIA

-189 SGKYIGIIGIQIPT
+189 SGKYIGTIGIQIPT

-224 DSKKNYIVTPR
+224 DSKQNYLATPR

-248 QKFFHVTDIQNS
+248 QKFFNVTNIQNN

-282 ERLNTGYPIFL
+282 ERLNTGYPILL
-293 QEKPKYFI
+293 QEKPTYFI
-301 FIITPTTQIYS
+301 FVITPTTQIYS
-312 QINDILHTERIKSFS
+312 HINDILHTERVKGFS

-342 LLKWNNTLNM
+342 LIKWNNTLNI
-352 EVRKR
+352 EVKKR

-376 QANEE
+376 HANEE

-414 PMYPERQKKFT
+414 QMYPERQKKFA

-445 AKIESRSLRLKKEL
+445 AKIESRSLKLKKEL

-471 DYKTIIAKDNQ
+471 DYKTIIVKDNQ
-482 NVKLYFN
+482 NVKLFFK
-489 PSQYALFVEADKE
+489 SSHYALFVEADKE
-502 RIGGVIS
+502 RIAGVIS
-509 NLLNNAIKFT
+509 NLLSNAIKFT
-519 KQGEIFVSTEKKDN
+519 KKGEIFVSTEKED
-533 NNSNN
+533 NSNS

-551 IDPEILPKIF
+551 IDPEILPKVF

-583 EAHDGKIWTDNNNN
+583 EAHKGKIWTENNNN
-597 NNNNNNKNG
+597 SKNKNG
-606 NRGAIFYFTLPVN
+606 NRGAIFYFTLPLS
-619 KVIGI
+619 KVVET
-624 SNNNIDDK
+624 SNNNIDK

>member
-1 MGRKEEIIM
+1 M
-10 DEGNFFSRKR
+10 DEGDFFSRKR
-20 KEIGIIS
+20 KEIGVIS
-27 VVAIIISSFILFFYQ
+27 VVAIIISSFSLFFYQ

-50 NDSIFNQYKNRQIES
+50 KDSIFNQYKNRQIES

-78 LIMSIIQGIADSVP
+78 LIMSLLQGIADSDP

-101 RIQKLMKDKFS
+101 RIQKLMNEKFD
-112 QVNNIT
+112 QINDIT
-118 QVDGLFIA
+118 KVDGLFIA
-126 NEDNIITYNLVS
+126 DEDNIITYNIVS

-151 RDYIQETRNTLKPAF
+151 RDYIQETRDTLKPVF

-174 GTFSIA
+174 NIFSIA

-189 SGKYIGIIGIQIPT
+189 SGKYIGTIGIQIPT

-224 DSKKNYIVTPR
+224 DSKQNYLATPR

-248 QKFFHVTDIQNS
+248 QKFFNVTNIQNN

-282 ERLNTGYPIFL
+282 ERLNTGYPILL
-293 QEKPKYFI
+293 QEKPTYFI
-301 FIITPTTQIYS
+301 FVITPTTQIYS
-312 QINDILHTERIKSFS
+312 HINDILHTERVKGFS

-342 LLKWNNTLNM
+342 LIKWNNTLNI
-352 EVRKR
+352 EVKKR

-376 QANEE
+376 HANEE

-414 PMYPERQKKFT
+414 QMYPERQKKFT

-445 AKIESRSLRLKKEL
+445 AKIESRSLKLKKEL
-459 LDLNELISNIIE
+459 IDLNELISNIIE
-471 DYKTIIAKDNQ
+471 DYKTIIVKDNQ
-482 NVKLYFN
+482 NVKLFFK
-489 PSQYALFVEADKE
+489 SSHYALFVEADKE
-502 RIGGVIS
+502 RIAGVIS
-509 NLLNNAIKFT
+509 NLLSNAIKFT
-519 KQGEIFVSTEKKDN
+519 KKGEIFVSTEKED
-533 NNSNN
+533 NSNS

-551 IDPEILPKIF
+551 IDPDILPKIF

-583 EAHDGKIWTDNNNN
+583 EAHKGKIWTENNNN
-597 NNNNNNKNG
+597 SKNKNG
-606 NRGAIFYFTLPVN
+606 NRGAIFYFTLPLS
-619 KVIGI
+619 KVVET
-624 SNNNIDDK
+624 SNNNIDK

>member
-1 MGRKEEIIM
+1 M
-10 DEGNFFSRKR
+10 DEGDFFSRKR

-27 VVAIIISSFILFFYQ
+27 VVAIIISSFSLFFYQ

-50 NDSIFNQYKNRQIES
+50 KDSIFNQYKNRQIES

-78 LIMSIIQGIADSVP
+78 LIMSLLQGIADSVP

-101 RIQKLMKDKFS
+101 RIQKLMNEKFD
-112 QVNNIT
+112 QINDIT
-118 QVDGLFIA
+118 KVDGLFIA
-126 NEDNIITYNLVS
+126 DEDNIITYNIVS

-151 RDYIQETRNTLKPAF
+151 RDYIQETRNTLKPVF

-174 GTFSIA
+174 NIFSIA

-189 SGKYIGIIGIQIPT
+189 SGKYIGTIGIQIPT

-224 DSKKNYIVTPR
+224 DSKQNYLATPR

-248 QKFFHVTDIQNS
+248 QKFFNVTNIQNN

-282 ERLNTGYPIFL
+282 ERLNTGYPILL
-293 QEKPKYFI
+293 QEKPTYFI
-301 FIITPTTQIYS
+301 FVITPTTQIYS
-312 QINDILHTERIKSFS
+312 HINDILHTERVKGFS

-342 LLKWNNTLNM
+342 LIKWNNTLNI
-352 EVRKR
+352 EVKKR

-376 QANEE
+376 HANEE

-414 PMYPERQKKFT
+414 QMYPERQKKFA

-445 AKIESRSLRLKKEL
+445 AKIESRSLKLKKEL

-471 DYKTIIAKDNQ
+471 DYKTIIVKDNQ
-482 NVKLYFN
+482 NVKLFFK
-489 PSQYALFVEADKE
+489 SSHYALFVEADKE
-502 RIGGVIS
+502 RIAGVIS
-509 NLLNNAIKFT
+509 NLLSNAIKFT
-519 KQGEIFVSTEKKDN
+519 KKGEIFVSTEKED
-533 NNSNN
+533 NSNS

-551 IDPEILPKIF
+551 IDPEILPKVF

-583 EAHDGKIWTDNNNN
+583 EAHKGKIWTGNNK
-597 NNNNNNKNG
+597 NKNG
-606 NRGAIFYFTLPVN
+606 NRGAIFYFTLPLS
-619 KVIGI
+619 KVVET
-624 SNNNIDDK
+624 SNNNIDK

>member
-1 MGRKEEIIM
+1 MERKGGIIKA
-10 DEGNFFSRKR
+10 DFLSRKR

-27 VVAIIISSFILFFYQ
+27 VLAIIISSFILFFYQ

-50 NDSIFNQYKNRQIES
+50 KDSVFNQYKDRQIET

-78 LIMSIIQGIADSVP
+78 LIMSILQGIADSVP

-101 RIQKLMKDKFS
+101 KIQKIMKEKFD
-112 QVNNIT
+112 QINDIT
-118 QVDGLFIA
+118 KVDGLFIA
-126 NEDNIITYNLVS
+126 DEDNIITYNIVS

-151 RDYIQETRNTLKPAF
+151 RDYVQETRNSLRPTF
-166 SDGFKGID
+166 SNGFKGID
-174 GTFSIA
+174 NMFSIA

-203 EPFFAHSGNINNVN
+203 EPFFAHSGNINNVD

-224 DSKKNYIVTPR
+224 DSKKDYLATPR
-235 TQFIGKNFFDTDV
+235 TQFIGKNFFDNNV
-248 QKFFHVTDIQNS
+248 QKFFNVTDIQNN
-260 YYRKIFSGELL
+260 YYRKVFSGKLL

-282 ERLNTGYPIFL
+282 ERLNTGHPILL
-293 QEKPKYFI
+293 QEKPTYFI
-301 FIITPTTQIYS
+301 FVITPTTQIYS
-312 QINDILHTERIKSFS
+312 HINDILHTERVKGFS

-333 FAVLILILF
+333 FAVLILIIF
-342 LLKWNNTLNM
+342 LIKWNNTLNI

-376 QANEE
+376 LANEE

-414 PMYPERQKKFT
+414 QMYPERQKKFA

-445 AKIESRSLRLKKEL
+445 AKIESRSLKLNKEL
-459 LDLNELISNIIE
+459 FDLNEVISNIVE
-471 DYKTIIAKDNQ
+471 DYKTIIVNDNHS
-482 NVKLYFN
+482 VKLYFK
-489 PSQYALFVEADKE
+489 PSNYALFVEADKE
-502 RIGGVIS
+502 RIAGVIS
-509 NLLNNAIKFT
+509 NLLSNAIKFT
-519 KQGEIFVSTEKKDN
+519 KKGEIFVSIQKEIDN
-533 NNSNN
+533 SIN
-538 PYALVTVKDTGEG
+538 PYALVIVKDTGEG
-551 IDPEILPKIF
+551 IDSEILPKIF
-561 SKFITKSFE
+561 SKFITKSYE
-570 GLGLGMYIAKNIV
+570 GLGLGMYISKNIV
-583 EAHDGKIWTDNNNN
+583 EAHGGKIWTENK
-597 NNNNNNKNG
+597 NNNKNV
-606 NRGAIFYFTLPVN
+606 NRGAIFYFTLPLSKIV
-619 KVIGI
+619 GT
-624 SNNNIDDK
+624 SNNNIDK

>member
-1 MGRKEEIIM
+1 MERKGGIIKA
-10 DEGNFFSRKR
+10 EFLSRKR

-27 VVAIIISSFILFFYQ
+27 VLAIIISSFSLFFYQ

-50 NDSIFNQYKNRQIES
+50 KDSIFNQYKDRQIET

-78 LIMSIIQGIADSVP
+78 LIMSILQGIADSVP

-101 RIQKLMKDKFS
+101 KIQKIMKEKFD
-112 QVNNIT
+112 QINNIT
-118 QVDGLFIA
+118 KVDGLFIA
-126 NEDNIITYNLVS
+126 DEDNIITYNIVS

-151 RDYIQETRNTLKPAF
+151 RDYVQETRNSLRPTF
-166 SDGFKGID
+166 SNGFKGID
-174 GTFSIA
+174 NMFSIA

-203 EPFFAHSGNINNVN
+203 EPFFAHSGNINNVD

-224 DSKKNYIVTPR
+224 DSKKDYLATPR
-235 TQFIGKNFFDTDV
+235 TQFIGKNFFDNNV
-248 QKFFHVTDIQNS
+248 QKFFNVTDIQNN
-260 YYRKIFSGELL
+260 YYHKVFSGKLL

-282 ERLNTGYPIFL
+282 ERLNTGHPILL
-293 QEKPKYFI
+293 QERPTYFI
-301 FIITPTTQIYS
+301 FVITPTTQIYS
-312 QINDILHTERIKSFS
+312 HIDDILHTERVKGFS

-333 FAVLILILF
+333 FAVLILIIF
-342 LLKWNNTLNM
+342 LIKWNNTLNI

-376 QANEE
+376 LANEE

-414 PMYPERQKKFT
+414 QMYPERQKKFA

-445 AKIESRSLRLKKEL
+445 AKIESRSLKLNKEL
-459 LDLNELISNIIE
+459 FDLNELISNIVE
-471 DYKTIIAKDNQ
+471 DYKTIIIKDNHS
-482 NVKLYFN
+482 VKLYFK
-489 PSQYALFVEADKE
+489 PSNYALFVEADKE
-502 RIGGVIS
+502 RIAGVIS
-509 NLLNNAIKFT
+509 NLLSNAIKFT
-519 KQGEIFVSTEKKDN
+519 KKGEIFVSIRKE
-533 NNSNN
+533 NSKSIN
-538 PYALVTVKDTGEG
+538 PFALVTVKDNGEG

-561 SKFITKSFE
+561 SKFITKSYE
-570 GLGLGMYIAKNIV
+570 GLGLGMYISKNIV
-583 EAHDGKIWTDNNNN
+583 EAHEGKIWTENK
-597 NNNNNNKNG
+597 NNNKNG
-606 NRGAIFYFTLPVN
+606 NPGAIFYFTLPLSKGV
-619 KVIGI
+619 GT
-624 SNNNIDDK
+624 SNNNIDK

>member
-1 MGRKEEIIM
+1 MEIKGGIIKA
-10 DEGNFFSRKR
+10 DFLSRKR

-27 VVAIIISSFILFFYQ
+27 VLAIIISSFSLFFYQ

-50 NDSIFNQYKNRQIES
+50 KDSIFNQYKDRQIET

-72 IESDLK
+72 VESDLK
-78 LIMSIIQGIADSVP
+78 LIMSILQGIADSVP

-101 RIQKLMKDKFS
+101 KIQKIMKEKFD
-112 QVNNIT
+112 QINDIT
-118 QVDGLFIA
+118 KVDGLFIA
-126 NEDNIITYNLVS
+126 DEDNIITYNIVS

-151 RDYIQETRNTLKPAF
+151 RDYVQETRNSLRPTF
-166 SDGFKGID
+166 SNGFKGID
-174 GTFSIA
+174 NMFSIA

-203 EPFFAHSGNINNVN
+203 EPFFAHSGNINNVD

-224 DSKKNYIVTPR
+224 DSKKDYLATPR
-235 TQFIGKNFFDTDV
+235 TQFIGKNFFDNNV
-248 QKFFHVTDIQNS
+248 QKFFNVTDIQNN
-260 YYRKIFSGELL
+260 YYRQVFSGKLL

-282 ERLNTGYPIFL
+282 ERLNTGHPILL
-293 QEKPKYFI
+293 QEKPTYFI
-301 FIITPTTQIYS
+301 FVITPTTQIYS
-312 QINDILHTERIKSFS
+312 HINDILHTERVKGSS

-333 FAVLILILF
+333 FAVLILIIF
-342 LLKWNNTLNM
+342 LIKWNNTLNI

-365 RQLSLSNQEIA
+365 RKLSLSNQQIA
-376 QANEE
+376 LANEE

-414 PMYPERQKKFT
+414 QMYPERQKKFA

-445 AKIESRSLRLKKEL
+445 AKIESRSLKLNKEL
-459 LDLNELISNIIE
+459 FDLNEIISNIVE
-471 DYKTIIAKDNQ
+471 DYKTIIIKDNHS
-482 NVKLYFN
+482 VKLYFK
-489 PSQYALFVEADKE
+489 PSNYTLFVEADKE
-502 RIGGVIS
+502 RIAGVIS
-509 NLLNNAIKFT
+509 NLLSNAIKFT
-519 KQGEIFVSTEKKDN
+519 KKGEIFVSIRKE
-533 NNSNN
+533 NSNSIN
-538 PYALVTVKDTGEG
+538 PYAIVTVKDNGEG

-561 SKFITKSFE
+561 SKFITKSYE
-570 GLGLGMYIAKNIV
+570 GLGLGMYISKNMV
-583 EAHDGKIWTDNNNN
+583 EAHGGKIWTENK
-597 NNNNNNKNG
+597 NNNKNG
-606 NRGAIFYFTLPVN
+606 NRGAIFYFTLPLS
-619 KVIGI
+619 KGMGT
-624 SNNNIDDK
+624 SNNNIDK

>member
-1 MGRKEEIIM
+1 MVRKEGIIM
-10 DEGNFFSRKR
+10 DEGYFFSRKR

-27 VVAIIISSFILFFYQ
+27 VVAIIISSFSLFFYQ

-50 NDSIFNQYKNRQIES
+50 KDSVFNQYKNRQIES

-78 LIMSIIQGIADSVP
+78 LIMSLLQGIADSVP

-101 RIQKLMKDKFS
+101 RIQKLMNEKFD
-112 QVNNIT
+112 QINDIT
-118 QVDGLFIA
+118 NVDGLFIA
-126 NEDNIITYNLVS
+126 DEDNIITYNIVS

-151 RDYIQETRNTLKPAF
+151 RDYIQETRNTLKPVF

-174 GTFSIA
+174 NIFSIA

-189 SGKYIGIIGIQIPT
+189 SGKYIGTIGIQIPT

-224 DSKKNYIVTPR
+224 DSKQNYLATPR

-248 QKFFHVTDIQNS
+248 QKFFNVTDIQNN
-260 YYRKIFSGELL
+260 YYRKIFSGELF

-282 ERLNTGYPIFL
+282 ERLNTGYPILL
-293 QEKPKYFI
+293 QEKPTYFI
-301 FIITPTTQIYS
+301 FVITPTTQIYS
-312 QINDILHTERIKSFS
+312 HINDILHTERVKTFS

-342 LLKWNNTLNM
+342 LIKWNNTLNI

-365 RQLSLSNQEIA
+365 RQLSLSNQEIV

-414 PMYPERQKKFT
+414 QMYPERQHKFA

-445 AKIESRSLRLKKEL
+445 AKIESRSLKLKKEL

-471 DYKTIIAKDNQ
+471 DYKTIIVKDNQ
-482 NVKLYFN
+482 NVKLFFK
-489 PSQYALFVEADKE
+489 PSHYALFVEADKE
-502 RIGGVIS
+502 RIAGVIS
-509 NLLNNAIKFT
+509 NLLSNAIKFT
-519 KQGEIFVSTEKKDN
+519 KKGEIFVSTEKEDN
-533 NNSNN
+533 RNS
-538 PYALVTVKDTGEG
+538 PYALVTVKDTGKG
-551 IDPEILPKIF
+551 IDPEILPKVF

-583 EAHDGKIWTDNNNN
+583 EAHKGKIWTENNNS
-597 NNNNNNKNG
+597 NNNKNG
-606 NRGAIFYFTLPVN
+606 NRGAIFYFTLPLS
-619 KVIGI
+619 KVIET
-624 SNNNIDDK
+624 SNNNIDK

>member
-1 MGRKEEIIM
+1 MERKGGIIK
-10 DEGNFFSRKR
+10 GNFLSRKR

-27 VVAIIISSFILFFYQ
+27 VLIIIISSFSLFFYQ

-50 NDSIFNQYKNRQIES
+50 KDSIFNQYKDRQIET

-78 LIMSIIQGIADSVP
+78 LIMSILQGIADSVP

-101 RIQKLMKDKFS
+101 KIQKIMKEKFDKI
-112 QVNNIT
+112 NDIT
-118 QVDGLFIA
+118 KVDGLFLA
-126 NEDNIITYNLVS
+126 DEDNIITYNIVS

-151 RDYIQETRNTLKPAF
+151 RDYVQETRNSLRPIF
-166 SDGFKGID
+166 SNGFKGID
-174 GTFSIA
+174 NMFSIA

-203 EPFFAHSGNINNVN
+203 EPFFAHSGNINNVD

-224 DSKKNYIVTPR
+224 DSKKDYLATPR
-235 TQFIGKNFFDTDV
+235 TQFIGKNFFDNNV
-248 QKFFHVTDIQNS
+248 QKFFNVTDIQNN
-260 YYRKIFSGELL
+260 YYHQVFSGKLS

-282 ERLNTGYPIFL
+282 ERLNTGHPILL
-293 QEKPKYFI
+293 QEKPTYFI
-301 FIITPTTQIYS
+301 FVITPTTQIYS
-312 QINDILHTERIKSFS
+312 HINDILHTERVKGSS

-333 FAVLILILF
+333 FVVLILIIF
-342 LLKWNNTLNM
+342 LIKWNNRLNI

-365 RQLSLSNQEIA
+365 RQLSLSNQQIA
-376 QANEE
+376 LANEE

-414 PMYPERQKKFT
+414 QMYPKRQKKFA

-445 AKIESRSLRLKKEL
+445 AKIESGSLKLNKEL
-459 LDLNELISNIIE
+459 FDLNEIISNIVE
-471 DYKTIIAKDNQ
+471 DYKTIIIKDNHS
-482 NVKLYFN
+482 VKLYFK
-489 PSQYALFVEADKE
+489 PSNYTLFVEADKE
-502 RIGGVIS
+502 RIAGVIS
-509 NLLNNAIKFT
+509 NLLSNAIKFT
-519 KQGEIFVSTEKKDN
+519 KKGEIFVSIRKE
-533 NNSNN
+533 NSNSIN
-538 PYALVTVKDTGEG
+538 PYAIVTVKDNGEG

-561 SKFITKSFE
+561 SKFITKSYE
-570 GLGLGMYIAKNIV
+570 GLGLGMYISKNIV
-583 EAHDGKIWTDNNNN
+583 EAHEGKIWTENKND
-597 NNNNNNKNG
+597 NKNG
-606 NRGAIFYFTLPVN
+606 NRGAIFYFTLPLSKEV
-619 KVIGI
+619 GT
-624 SNNNIDDK
+624 SNNNIDK